1 MKKTNILLG
10 ALLLTLASCEMKD
23 ELLGKSSSTETGAL
37 ELALS
42 VPDRTPTRAV
52 DTDDFTVT
60 ITDTK
65 NAENTYEYVYS
76 EMENPIRLSVGN
88 YRVTAHSA
96 GDIAPIMS
104 EAYYGGSTSTDLVI
118 TPGVTAQTTVECK
131 MMNTQLSLSYG
142 EDFLAAF
149 KSWTITIDDGNAHIH
164 TITGESGTATGT
176 SWFWYIAESQP
187 SELTLNVIAITTDDQ
202 TIRETKKLRKADAEE
217 SYGDDTDYFAGGD
230 NLNITLGAIDEDE
243 TEPENGSIGIV
254 IEADITFAGTDDTV
268 EIPVEDVPDE
278 EEPEQPEQP
287 GGDEET
293 NPDLPTMEMPN
304 NGHITY
310 TLNGSDQP
318 ASADVVINAP
328 QGLKSINVKI
338 EAGNEGFKKT
348 INDLTSTLDFV
359 TQGVEIVGNATIGDV
374 LAAFLGGGATVSAPA
389 IGDNSYTFP
398 VGAFFTL
405 MNGFGATAPDAH
417 VFRIVLED
425 QAGNRVEDELSV
437 TINPASQAE
446 LTTKKIQS

>member
-60 ITDTK
+60 ITDTE

-149 KSWTITIDDGNAHIH
+149 KSWTITLDDGNAHIH
-164 TITGESGTATGT
+164 TITGESGTATEA

-187 SELTLNVIAITTDDQ
+187 SELTLNVIAITQNDQ

-230 NLNITLGAIDEDE
+230 NLNITLGAIDEGE
-243 TEPENGSIGIV
+243 TEPDNGSIGIV

-287 GGDEET
+287 GGDEEQPEGGNIVISEPNGT
-293 NPDLPTMEMPN
+293 NYLEDGVIVN
-304 NGHITY
+304 NGEYPDDLLIQMDVK
-310 TLNGSDQP
+310 NG
-318 ASADVVINAP
+318 IKN
-328 QGLKSINVKI
+328 LFVKI
-338 EAGNEGFKKT
+338 ESTDQTFLGLVGNMGLTEGRGMDLASGDDDLQELEQLFPLPEANNITYQFSMSDQLFGLLGRFKGTHTFTLTVIDKNDQEKSAALVIT
-348 INDLTSTLDFV
+348 IN
-359 TQGVEIVGNATIGDV
+359 
-374 LAAFLGGGATVSAPA
+374 
-389 IGDNSYTFP
+389 
-398 VGAFFTL
+398 
-405 MNGFGATAPDAH
+405 
-417 VFRIVLED
+417 
-425 QAGNRVEDELSV
+425 
-437 TINPASQAE
+437 
-446 LTTKKIQS
+446 

>member
-23 ELLGKSSSTETGAL
+23 ELLGKDSSTETGAL

-60 ITDTK
+60 ITDTE
-65 NAENTYEYVYS
+65 NAENTYKYVYS

-149 KSWTITIDDGNAHIH
+149 KSWTITLDDGNAHIH

-293 NPDLPTMEMPN
+293 NPDLPTMQMPS

-310 TLNGSDQP
+310 TLNSSDQP

-328 QGLKSINVKI
+328 KGLKSLNVKI
-338 EAGNEGFKKT
+338 VAGNDGFEAVIADL
-348 INDLTSTLDFV
+348 INSGLDFV
-359 TQGVEIVGNATIGDV
+359 NNGVEMVGNEFISTV
-374 LAAFLGGGATVSAPA
+374 LGSFLGEGATVSAPA
-389 IGDNSYTFP
+389 IGDTSYTFP
-398 VGAFFTL
+398 VGAFFNL
-405 MNGFGATAPDAH
+405 MNTYEATAPNAH
-417 VFRIVLED
+417 VFKMVLED
-425 QAGNRVEDELSV
+425 QAGNKIEGELSV
-437 TINPASQAE
+437 TINPAS
-446 LTTKKIQS
+446 

>member
-1 MKKTNILLG
+1 
-10 ALLLTLASCEMKD
+10 
-23 ELLGKSSSTETGAL
+23 
-37 ELALS
+37 
-42 VPDRTPTRAV
+42 
-52 DTDDFTVT
+52 
-60 ITDTK
+60 
-65 NAENTYEYVYS
+65 
-76 EMENPIRLSVGN
+76 
-88 YRVTAHSA
+88 
-96 GDIAPIMS
+96 
-104 EAYYGGSTSTDLVI
+104 
-118 TPGVTAQTTVECK
+118 

>member
-1 MKKTNILLG
+1 MKKTNILLGAG

-23 ELLGKSSSTETGAL
+23 ELLGKGSSAETGAL

-60 ITDTK
+60 ITDTE

-96 GDIAPIMS
+96 GDIVPIMD

-149 KSWTITIDDGNAHIH
+149 KSWTITIDDGHTHTH
-164 TITGESGTATGT
+164 TIKGT
-176 SWFWYIAESQP
+176 SENAEEPTWFWYIAESQP
-187 SELTLNVIAITTDDQ
+187 SELTLNVIAFTQNDQ
-202 TIRETKKLRKADAEE
+202 IIRETKKLRKADAEE

-230 NLNITLGAIDEDE
+230 NLNITLGAIDEGE
-243 TEPENGSIGIV
+243 MEPENGSIGIV

-287 GGDEET
+287 GGDEEQPEGGNIVISEPNGT
-293 NPDLPTMEMPN
+293 NYLEEGVIVN
-304 NGHITY
+304 NGKYPDNLLIQMDVKNGIKNLFVRIESTDQTFLGLVGGMGLTEGQGMDLASGSEDLEELSNLFPLPAANSNTY
-310 TLNGSDQP
+310 QFSMSDQLF
-318 ASADVVINAP
+318 
-328 QGLKSINVKI
+328 GLL
-338 EAGNEGFKKT
+338 GGFKGTHTFTLTVVDTNDQKLSAALVIT
-348 INDLTSTLDFV
+348 IN
-359 TQGVEIVGNATIGDV
+359 
-374 LAAFLGGGATVSAPA
+374 
-389 IGDNSYTFP
+389 
-398 VGAFFTL
+398 
-405 MNGFGATAPDAH
+405 
-417 VFRIVLED
+417 
-425 QAGNRVEDELSV
+425 
-437 TINPASQAE
+437 
-446 LTTKKIQS
+446 

>member
-1 MKKTNILLG
+1 MKKTNMLLG
-10 ALLLTLASCEMKD
+10 ALLLILASCEMKD

-60 ITDTK
+60 ITDTE
-65 NAENTYEYVYS
+65 NAENTYKYVYS

-149 KSWTITIDDGNAHIH
+149 KSWTITLDDGNAHTH
-164 TITGESGTATGT
+164 TINGESGTATEA
-176 SWFWYIAESQP
+176 SWYWYIAESQP

-287 GGDEET
+287 GGDEPQPEGS
-293 NPDLPTMEMPN
+293 DIVISEPN
-304 NGHITY
+304 NTNYLEEGVIVN
-310 TLNGSDQP
+310 NGKYPDNLLIQM
-318 ASADVVINAP
+318 DVKNGIKN
-328 QGLKSINVKI
+328 LFVKI
-338 EAGNEGFKKT
+338 ESTNNTFLGLVGKMGLTEGEGMDLASGSEDLKDLSTLFPLPAANSNTYQFSMSEQLFGLLGGFKGTHTFILTVVDKNDQEKSAALVIT
-348 INDLTSTLDFV
+348 IN
-359 TQGVEIVGNATIGDV
+359 
-374 LAAFLGGGATVSAPA
+374 
-389 IGDNSYTFP
+389 
-398 VGAFFTL
+398 
-405 MNGFGATAPDAH
+405 
-417 VFRIVLED
+417 
-425 QAGNRVEDELSV
+425 
-437 TINPASQAE
+437 
-446 LTTKKIQS
+446 

>member
-60 ITDTK
+60 ITDTE

-149 KSWTITIDDGNAHIH
+149 KSWTITLDDGNAHIH
-164 TITGESGTATGT
+164 TITGESGTATEA

-187 SELTLNVIAITTDDQ
+187 SELTLNVIAITQNDQ

-243 TEPENGSIGIV
+243 AEPENGSIGIV

-287 GGDEET
+287 GGDEEQPEGGNIVISEPNGT
-293 NPDLPTMEMPN
+293 NYLEDGVIVN
-304 NGHITY
+304 NGEYPDDLLIQMDVK
-310 TLNGSDQP
+310 NG
-318 ASADVVINAP
+318 IKN
-328 QGLKSINVKI
+328 LFVKI
-338 EAGNEGFKKT
+338 ESTDQTFLGLVGNMGLTEGRGMDLASGDDDLQELEQLFPLPEANNITYQFSMSDQLFGLLGRFKGTHTFTLTVIDKNDQEKSAALVIT
-348 INDLTSTLDFV
+348 IN
-359 TQGVEIVGNATIGDV
+359 
-374 LAAFLGGGATVSAPA
+374 
-389 IGDNSYTFP
+389 
-398 VGAFFTL
+398 
-405 MNGFGATAPDAH
+405 
-417 VFRIVLED
+417 
-425 QAGNRVEDELSV
+425 
-437 TINPASQAE
+437 
-446 LTTKKIQS
+446 

>member
-60 ITDTK
+60 ITDTE
-65 NAENTYEYVYS
+65 NAENSYKYVYS

-96 GDIAPIMS
+96 GDIVPIMD

-149 KSWTITIDDGNAHIH
+149 KSWTITIDDGHTHTH
-164 TITGESGTATGT
+164 TIKGT
-176 SWFWYIAESQP
+176 SENAEEPTWFWYIAESQP
-187 SELTLNVIAITTDDQ
+187 SELTLNVIAFTQNDQ
-202 TIRETKKLRKADAEE
+202 IIRETKKLRKADAEE

-230 NLNITLGAIDEDE
+230 NLNITLGAIDEGE
-243 TEPENGSIGIV
+243 TEPDNGSIGIV

-287 GGDEET
+287 GGDEPQPEGGDIVISEPNNT
-293 NPDLPTMEMPN
+293 NYLEEGVIVNGDDYPTDVLIQMDVKNRIKNLFVRIESTNQSFFDLVGKMGLTEGQGMDLASGSEDLDDLKNLFPLPTADSTSYQFSM
-304 NGHITY
+304 
-310 TLNGSDQP
+310 SDQLFGLLGRFKGTHTFTLTVIDKNDQEK
-318 ASADVVINAP
+318 SAALVI
-328 QGLKSINVKI
+328 
-338 EAGNEGFKKT
+338 T
-348 INDLTSTLDFV
+348 IN
-359 TQGVEIVGNATIGDV
+359 
-374 LAAFLGGGATVSAPA
+374 
-389 IGDNSYTFP
+389 
-398 VGAFFTL
+398 
-405 MNGFGATAPDAH
+405 
-417 VFRIVLED
+417 
-425 QAGNRVEDELSV
+425 
-437 TINPASQAE
+437 
-446 LTTKKIQS
+446 

>member
-1 MKKTNILLG
+1 MKKTNMLLG
-10 ALLLTLASCEMKD
+10 ALLLILASCEMKD

-60 ITDTK
+60 ITDTE
-65 NAENTYEYVYS
+65 NAENTYKYVYS

-149 KSWTITIDDGNAHIH
+149 KSWTITLDDGNAHIH
-164 TITGESGTATGT
+164 TITGTSDNAEKAT
-176 SWFWYIAESQP
+176 WFWYIAESQP
-187 SELTLNVIAITTDDQ
+187 TELTLNIIAITQDDQ
-202 TIRETKKLRKADAEE
+202 TIRETKKLRKADAEQ
-217 SYGDDTDYFAGGD
+217 SYEDDTDYFTGGD
-230 NLNITLGAIDEDE
+230 DLNITLGAIDEGE
-243 TEPENGSIGIV
+243 TEPENGSISIV

-268 EIPVEDVPDE
+268 EIPVEDVPE
-278 EEPEQPEQP
+278 EEPEQPEEP

-293 NPDLPTMEMPN
+293 NPDLPTMQMPG

-310 TLNGSDQP
+310 TLNGNDQP
-318 ASADVVINAP
+318 ESADVKINAP
-328 QGLKSINVKI
+328 KGLKSLNVKI
-338 EAGNEGFKKT
+338 EAGNKEFGTT
-348 INDLTSTLDFV
+348 ISDLSGSGLDFV
-359 TQGVEIVGNATIGDV
+359 TNGVEMVDNKIIGNV
-374 LAAFLGGGATVSAPA
+374 LAGLGATVNAPA
-389 IGDNSYTFP
+389 ANDTSYSFP
-398 VGAFFTL
+398 VGAFFNL
-405 MNGFGATAPDAH
+405 MNIYGATAPDAH
-417 VFRIVLED
+417 IFKIVLED
-425 QAGNRVEDELSV
+425 QTGNKVEGELSV
-437 TINPASQAE
+437 TINPGS
-446 LTTKKIQS
+446 

>member
-23 ELLGKSSSTETGAL
+23 ELLGKDSSTETGAL

-42 VPDRTPTRAV
+42 VPDRTPTRTV
-52 DTDDFTVT
+52 DTDNFSVT
-60 ITDTK
+60 ITDTE

-149 KSWTITIDDGNAHIH
+149 KSWTITLDDGNAHIH

-243 TEPENGSIGIV
+243 AEPENGSIGIV

-287 GGDEET
+287 GGDEEQPEGGNIVISEPNGT
-293 NPDLPTMEMPN
+293 NYLEDGVIVN
-304 NGHITY
+304 NGEYPDDLLIQMDVK
-310 TLNGSDQP
+310 NG
-318 ASADVVINAP
+318 IKN
-328 QGLKSINVKI
+328 LFVKI
-338 EAGNEGFKKT
+338 ESTDQTFLGLVGNMGLTEGRGMDLASGDDDLQELEQLFPLPEANNITYQFSMSDQLFGLLGRFKGTHTFTLTVIDKNDQEKSAALVIT
-348 INDLTSTLDFV
+348 IN
-359 TQGVEIVGNATIGDV
+359 
-374 LAAFLGGGATVSAPA
+374 
-389 IGDNSYTFP
+389 
-398 VGAFFTL
+398 
-405 MNGFGATAPDAH
+405 
-417 VFRIVLED
+417 
-425 QAGNRVEDELSV
+425 
-437 TINPASQAE
+437 
-446 LTTKKIQS
+446 

>member
-60 ITDTK
+60 ITDTE
-65 NAENTYEYVYS
+65 NAENTYKYVYS
-76 EMENPIRLSVGN
+76 EMENPILLPVGN

-104 EAYYGGSTSTDLVI
+104 EAYYGGSTATDLVI

-149 KSWTITIDDGNAHIH
+149 KSWTITLDDGNAHIH

-230 NLNITLGAIDEDE
+230 NLKITLGAIDEGE
-243 TEPENGSIGIV
+243 TEPENGTIGIV
-254 IEADITFAGTDDTV
+254 IEADITFAGTDDIV
-268 EIPVEDVPDE
+268 EIPVVDVPEE

-287 GGDEET
+287 GGDEPQPEGGDIAISEPNGT
-293 NPDLPTMEMPN
+293 NYLEDGVVVN
-304 NGHITY
+304 NGNYPDDLLIQMDVK
-310 TLNGSDQP
+310 NG
-318 ASADVVINAP
+318 IKN
-328 QGLKSINVKI
+328 LFVKI
-338 EAGNEGFKKT
+338 ESTDQTFLGLVGNMGLTAGRGMDLASGNDDLQELEQLFPLPEANSTTYPFSMSDQLFNLLGIYKGTHTFTLTVIDNNDQEQSAALVIT
-348 INDLTSTLDFV
+348 IN
-359 TQGVEIVGNATIGDV
+359 
-374 LAAFLGGGATVSAPA
+374 
-389 IGDNSYTFP
+389 
-398 VGAFFTL
+398 
-405 MNGFGATAPDAH
+405 
-417 VFRIVLED
+417 
-425 QAGNRVEDELSV
+425 
-437 TINPASQAE
+437 
-446 LTTKKIQS
+446 

>member
-60 ITDTK
+60 ITDTE

-187 SELTLNVIAITTDDQ
+187 SELTMNVIAITQNDQ

-243 TEPENGSIGIV
+243 TEPGNGSIGIV

-287 GGDEET
+287 GGDEEQPEGGNIVISEPNGT
-293 NPDLPTMEMPN
+293 NYLEDGVIVN
-304 NGHITY
+304 NGEYPDDLLIQMDVK
-310 TLNGSDQP
+310 NG
-318 ASADVVINAP
+318 IKN
-328 QGLKSINVKI
+328 LFVKI
-338 EAGNEGFKKT
+338 ESTDQTFLGLVGNMGLTEGRGMDLASGDDDLQELEQLFPLPEANNITYQFSMSDQLFGLLGGFKGTHTFTLTVVDNNDQEKSAALVIT
-348 INDLTSTLDFV
+348 IN
-359 TQGVEIVGNATIGDV
+359 
-374 LAAFLGGGATVSAPA
+374 
-389 IGDNSYTFP
+389 
-398 VGAFFTL
+398 
-405 MNGFGATAPDAH
+405 
-417 VFRIVLED
+417 
-425 QAGNRVEDELSV
+425 
-437 TINPASQAE
+437 
-446 LTTKKIQS
+446 